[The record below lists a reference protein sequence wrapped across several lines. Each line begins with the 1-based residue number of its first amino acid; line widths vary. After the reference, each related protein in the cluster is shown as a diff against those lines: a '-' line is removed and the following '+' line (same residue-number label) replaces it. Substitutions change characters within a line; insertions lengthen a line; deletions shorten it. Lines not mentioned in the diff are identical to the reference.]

1 MKLKNLKTFEGY
13 KLEPHRNYD
22 ERNKYVEKKLLKI
35 LQNESYNGNLD
46 LSGNKYPNIKDLYK
60 LENLLTLNIN
70 NNKYLKSLTPLK
82 ECKKIFANNTNIEDL
97 GFLKE
102 IFILN
107 MNNNKNIKS
116 LGKYLKII
124 DVNLYLTNTN
134 IKNLGILK
142 YVKYLNLDNTKN
154 IKSLY
159 PLRYVDTIYMLNS
172 NIKDISSIESPENVK
187 LYLSTNTKIPK
198 EQYKKFDYTLI

>member
-1 MKLKNLKTFEGY
+1 
-13 KLEPHRNYD
+13 
-22 ERNKYVEKKLLKI
+22 
-35 LQNESYNGNLD
+35 
-46 LSGNKYPNIKDLYK
+46 
-60 LENLLTLNIN
+60 
-70 NNKYLKSLTPLK
+70 
-82 ECKKIFANNTNIEDL
+82 
-97 GFLKE
+97 
-102 IFILN
+102 